1 MMDMTTLQQH
11 LCQDW
16 QNVYQGAGEAI
27 DWVTQARGSSQR
39 LNAQADSLVLELR
52 RARNTA
58 RSLGV
63 VSGRP
68 MTIGFFGLSQAGK
81 SYLISSLAAG
91 NNGRLET
98 NYGGQ
103 TIDFLRHVNPPGGG
117 KEATGLVTRFSRNA
131 TAGPDAYPVELQIF
145 SEVDMV
151 KILVNSYFNDFDKE
165 QVGYVFSS
173 ERIKALI
180 DSRKGRAGAADKGL
194 SADDAV
200 SLWDYVRSS
209 FGNTTR
215 LLDSTYW
222 PEVINLAPS
231 LRLEDRAQLFSILW
245 GEQAELSELY
255 IGLAKVL
262 QALGHPSKVYA
273 PLTALIRREGD
284 AFVQQ
289 DSIMNVDVLE
299 SLGSPTE
306 KSLSVLPV
314 REQDGQ
320 YLTASQAVEV
330 PLAHLAALTVE
341 LTFPLMGETQ
351 AGGVDKVDLL
361 DFPGYRGRLN
371 IRSVQDAG
379 AASESSG
386 GNPASQLILRGKV
399 AYLFERYTDQQEMN
413 GLVMCTASDKQS
425 DVKDVEPVLTRWVH
439 RTQGATPQERENRK
453 VGLMWAITMFDKR
466 IGASLIQDDAQVRDS
481 WDGLMKM
488 SFKERFGHCEWLQQ
502 WKPDSPFSNTFLV
515 RKPGMPTPFID
526 LNTESQELSITA
538 SVAEKM
544 DRMRGSFIENPLLA
558 QQLSDPAQAWDAMLA
573 LNDGGMQ
580 RLRAYVAQI
589 GGLDFKLM
597 RLQEQFRSLHE
608 TLVKKSLHSWYSQ
621 DGDQQSVVKE
631 ALAKLFREQLP
642 AYRAIV
648 GELLAALHV
657 PQDTLRELF
666 LSLGSSKSEPDEPGV
681 LTQEQPFEQQYADLV
696 YRTWLSQLREL
707 PASRINQNV
716 LRMPVDLL
724 SSVVEE
730 LIVASDRWDLQGK
743 LLAVLTKRRQSGVRR
758 ERLADRQVCNVA
770 MTISEFVTWFY
781 LKGDK
786 ASQDFFTTPK
796 AFGQDGMPALPAEP
810 QDHGLSFFE
819 QWIAALAHTTL
830 HNAGYEGGR
839 ELSLEQNQALG
850 RILERFTNKSVA

>member
-58 RSLGV
+58 RSLGG

-165 QVGYVFSS
+165 QVGYVFSA

-180 DSRKGRAGAADKGL
+180 DSLKGRAGAADKGL

-222 PEVINLAPS
+222 PEVVNLAPS

-681 LTQEQPFEQQYADLV
+681 LIQEQPFEQQYADLV
-696 YRTWLSQLREL
+696 YRAWLSQLREL

>member
-1 MMDMTTLQQH
+1 MTTLQQH

-39 LNAQADSLVLELR
+39 LNAQADSLVLEMR

-98 NYGGQ
+98 NYGGE

-180 DSRKGRAGAADKGL
+180 DSLKGRAGAADKGL

-558 QQLSDPAQAWDAMLA
+558 QQLSDPAQAWDAMLT

-666 LSLGSSKSEPDEPGV
+666 LSLGSSKSEPEEPGV

-743 LLAVLTKRRQSGVRR
+743 LLAGLTKRRQSGVRR

>member
-131 TAGPDAYPVELQIF
+131 TASPDAYPVELQIF

-180 DSRKGRAGAADKGL
+180 DSLKGRAGAADKGL

-320 YLTASQAVEV
+320 YLAAAQAVEV

-743 LLAVLTKRRQSGVRR
+743 LLAVLTRRRQSGVRR

>member
-180 DSRKGRAGAADKGL
+180 DSLKGRAGAADKGL

-320 YLTASQAVEV
+320 YLAAAQAVEV

-850 RILERFTNKSVA
+850 RILERFTDKSVA

>member
-103 TIDFLRHVNPPGGG
+103 MIDFLRHVNPPGGG

-180 DSRKGRAGAADKGL
+180 DSLKGRAGAADKGL

-320 YLTASQAVEV
+320 YLAVAQAVEV

>member
-180 DSRKGRAGAADKGL
+180 DSLKGRAGAADKGL

-320 YLTASQAVEV
+320 YLAAAQAVEV

-743 LLAVLTKRRQSGVRR
+743 LLAVLIKRRQSGVRR

>member
-1 MMDMTTLQQH
+1 MKSMKTLQQD

-16 QNVYQGAGEAI
+16 QNLYQGAGQAI
-27 DWVTQARGSSQR
+27 DWVEQARGSSQR
-39 LNAQADSLVLELR
+39 LNAQADSLLLELR

-58 RSLGV
+58 RSLGS

-91 NNGRLET
+91 ETARLET
-98 NYGGQ
+98 HYGGEI
-103 TIDFLRHVNPPGGG
+103 IDFLRHVNPPGGG
-117 KEATGLVTRFSRNA
+117 KEATGLVTRFSRTA
-131 TAGPDAYPVELQIF
+131 QAGPDAFPVELQIF

-165 QVGYVFSS
+165 QIGYSYSS
-173 ERIKALI
+173 ERINALI
-180 DSRKGRAGAADKGL
+180 ESLKSRAGAAVGGL

-200 SLWDYVRSS
+200 SLWDYVRGS

-215 LLDSTYW
+215 MLDDAYW
-222 PEVINLAPS
+222 PAVVRLAPD
-231 LRLEDRAQLFSILW
+231 LDLEDRAALFSILW
-245 GEQAELSELY
+245 GEQSELSELY

-284 AFVQQ
+284 GFVQQ

-306 KSLSVLPV
+306 KSLGVLPV
-314 REQDGQ
+314 REQDSAQ
-320 YLTASQAVEV
+320 QVAAQAVEV

-341 LTFPLMGETQ
+341 LTFPLIGATQ
-351 AGGVDKVDLL
+351 SEGLDKVDLL

-379 AASESSG
+379 AAAESRG

-439 RTQGATPQERENRK
+439 RTQGATAQERQNRK

-502 WKPDSPFSNTFLV
+502 WRPDEPFSNTFLV

-526 LNTESQELSITA
+526 LGTENRELSLTA
-538 SVAEKM
+538 SVAEQM
-544 DRMRGSFIENPLLA
+544 GRMRTSFIANQLVA

-580 RLRAYVAQI
+580 RLSGYVAQI

-608 TLVKKSLHSWYSQ
+608 SLVNKSLHAWYSQ
-621 DGDQQSVVKE
+621 DGDQQSVVKA
-631 ALAKLFREQLP
+631 ALAKQLREQLP
-642 AYRAIV
+642 AYRPIA
-648 GELLAALHV
+648 GELLAALHL
-657 PQDTLRELF
+657 PQDMLRDLF
-666 LSLGSSKSEPDEPGV
+666 LSQGASKSDAEEPGV
-681 LTQEQPFEQQYADLV
+681 LTQEQPFEQHYAELV
-696 YRTWLSQLREL
+696 YRKWVSQLRDL
-707 PASRINQNV
+707 PTSRVNQNV
-716 LRMPVDLL
+716 LRMPADLL
-724 SSVVEE
+724 SSLVEE
-730 LIVASDRWDLQGK
+730 LIIASDRWGLQNK
-743 LLAVLTKRRQSGVRR
+743 LLAVLTKRHQSSVRR

-770 MTISEFVTWFY
+770 MVISEFVTWFY
-781 LKGDK
+781 LKGKD
-786 ASQDFFTTPK
+786 ASQDFFNSPK
-796 AFGQDGMPALPAEP
+796 PFGPDGMPALPAEP
-810 QDHGLSFFE
+810 QDHGLVFFQ
-819 QWIAALAHTTL
+819 QWIAALAHTIL
-830 HNAGYEGGR
+830 QNVGYEGGR

-850 RILERFTNKSVA
+850 RVLASFTNKSIA

>member
-131 TAGPDAYPVELQIF
+131 TASPDAYPVELQIF

-180 DSRKGRAGAADKGL
+180 DSLKGRAGAADKGL

-320 YLTASQAVEV
+320 YLAAAQAVEV

-743 LLAVLTKRRQSGVRR
+743 LLAVLTRRRQSGVRR

-819 QWIAALAHTTL
+819 QWIAALAHTTM

>member
-1 MMDMTTLQQH
+1 MTDMTTLQKD

-16 QNVYQGAGEAI
+16 QNVYHGAGQAI
-27 DWVTQARGSSQR
+27 EWVMQARGSSQR

-58 RSLGV
+58 RSLSV

-91 NNGRLET
+91 GNGRLET
-98 NYGGQ
+98 RYGGE

-131 TAGPDAYPVELQIF
+131 SAGPEAYPVELQIF

-165 QVGYVFSS
+165 QVGYTFAPD
-173 ERIKALI
+173 RIKALI
-180 DSRKGRAGAADKGL
+180 DSLKGRAGLTDNGF

-200 SLWDYVRSS
+200 SLWDYVRGS
-209 FGNTTR
+209 FGNSTR
-215 LLDSTYW
+215 LLDSVYW
-222 PEVINLAPS
+222 PELINLAPA

-284 AFVQQ
+284 GFVQQ

-299 SLGSPTE
+299 SLGSPAE

-314 REQDGQ
+314 REHDGQ
-320 YLTASQAVEV
+320 TVVAAQAVDV

-341 LTFPLMGETQ
+341 LTFPLIGETQ
-351 AGGVDKVDLL
+351 ASGVDKVDLL

-371 IRSVQDAG
+371 IRSVQEAG

-439 RTQGATPQERENRK
+439 RTQGATPQERQNRK

-502 WKPDSPFSNTFLV
+502 WRPDQPFSNTFLV

-526 LNTESQELSITA
+526 LDTESRELSITA

-544 DRMRGSFIENPLLA
+544 GRMRGSFIENPLLA

-597 RLQEQFRSLHE
+597 RLQEQFRSLHDN
-608 TLVKKSLHSWYSQ
+608 LVKKSLYSWYSQ

-631 ALAKLFREQLP
+631 ALAKQFREELP
-642 AYRAIV
+642 AYRALV
-648 GELLAALHV
+648 GELLAALHLS
-657 PQDTLRELF
+657 QDTLRDLF

-681 LTQEQPFEQQYADLV
+681 LVQEQPFEQQYADLV
-696 YRTWLSQLREL
+696 YRSWVSQLRDL
-707 PASRINQNV
+707 PASRTNQNV

-724 SSVVEE
+724 ASLVEE
-730 LIVASDRWDLQGK
+730 LIVASDRWALRDK
-743 LLAVLTKRRQSGVRR
+743 LLAALTKRRQSGVRR
-758 ERLADRQVCNVA
+758 ERLADRQVCNVS

-781 LKGDK
+781 LKGGTE
-786 ASQDFFTTPK
+786 DFFKTPRTF
-796 AFGQDGMPALPAEP
+796 APDGMPALPAQP
-810 QDHGLSFFE
+810 QDHGALFFE
-819 QWIAALAHTTL
+819 QWLAALAHTTL

-850 RILERFTNKSVA
+850 RILDCFTDKSVA

>member
-1 MMDMTTLQQH
+1 MTDMTTLQKD

-16 QNVYQGAGEAI
+16 QNVYHGAGQAI
-27 DWVTQARGSSQR
+27 EWVMQARGSSQR

-58 RSLGV
+58 RSLSV

-91 NNGRLET
+91 GNGRLET
-98 NYGGQ
+98 RYGGE

-131 TAGPDAYPVELQIF
+131 SAGPEAYPVELQIF

-165 QVGYVFSS
+165 QVGYTFAPD
-173 ERIKALI
+173 RIKALI
-180 DSRKGRAGAADKGL
+180 DSLKGRAGLTDTGF

-200 SLWDYVRSS
+200 SLWDYVRGS
-209 FGNTTR
+209 FGNSTR
-215 LLDSTYW
+215 LLDSVYW
-222 PEVINLAPS
+222 PELMNLAPA

-284 AFVQQ
+284 GFVQQ

-299 SLGSPTE
+299 SLGSPAE

-314 REQDGQ
+314 REHDGQ
-320 YLTASQAVEV
+320 TVVAAQAVDV

-341 LTFPLMGETQ
+341 LTFPLIGETQ
-351 AGGVDKVDLL
+351 ASGVDKVDLL

-371 IRSVQDAG
+371 IRSVQEAG

-439 RTQGATPQERENRK
+439 RTQGATPQERQNRK

-502 WKPDSPFSNTFLV
+502 WRPDQPFSNTFLV

-526 LNTESQELSITA
+526 LDTESRELSITA

-544 DRMRGSFIENPLLA
+544 GRMRGSFIENPLLA

-597 RLQEQFRSLHE
+597 RLQEQFRSLHDS
-608 TLVKKSLHSWYSQ
+608 LVKKSLYSWYSQ

-631 ALAKLFREQLP
+631 ALAKQFREELP
-642 AYRAIV
+642 AYRALV
-648 GELLAALHV
+648 GELLAALHLS
-657 PQDTLRELF
+657 QDTLRDLF

-681 LTQEQPFEQQYADLV
+681 LVQEQPFEQQYADLV
-696 YRTWLSQLREL
+696 YRSWVSQLRDL
-707 PASRINQNV
+707 PASRTNQNV

-724 SSVVEE
+724 ASLVEE
-730 LIVASDRWDLQGK
+730 LIVASDRWALRDK
-743 LLAVLTKRRQSGVRR
+743 LLAALTKRRQSGVRR
-758 ERLADRQVCNVA
+758 ERLADRQVCNVS

-781 LKGDK
+781 LKGGTE
-786 ASQDFFTTPK
+786 DFFKTPRTF
-796 AFGQDGMPALPAEP
+796 APDGMPALPAQP
-810 QDHGLSFFE
+810 QDHGALFFE
-819 QWIAALAHTTL
+819 QWLAALAHTTL

-850 RILERFTNKSVA
+850 RILDCFTDKSVA

>member
-180 DSRKGRAGAADKGL
+180 DSLKGRAGAADKGL

-320 YLTASQAVEV
+320 YLAAAQAVEV

-743 LLAVLTKRRQSGVRR
+743 LLAVLTRRRQSGVRR

>member
-52 RARNTA
+52 RARNIA

-180 DSRKGRAGAADKGL
+180 DSLKGRAGAADKGL

-320 YLTASQAVEV
+320 YLAAAQAVEV

-608 TLVKKSLHSWYSQ
+608 TLVKKSLHSWFSQ

-796 AFGQDGMPALPAEP
+796 AFGQDGMPALPAQP

>member
-1 MMDMTTLQQH
+1 MTTLQQH

-180 DSRKGRAGAADKGL
+180 DSLKGRAGAADKGL

-320 YLTASQAVEV
+320 YLAAAQAVEV

>member
-1 MMDMTTLQQH
+1 MTDMTTLQKD

-16 QNVYQGAGEAI
+16 QNVYHGAGQAI
-27 DWVTQARGSSQR
+27 EWVMQARGSSQR

-58 RSLGV
+58 RCLSV

-91 NNGRLET
+91 GNGRLET
-98 NYGGQ
+98 RYGGE

-131 TAGPDAYPVELQIF
+131 SAGPEAYPVELQIF

-165 QVGYVFSS
+165 QVGYTFAPD
-173 ERIKALI
+173 RIKALI
-180 DSRKGRAGAADKGL
+180 DSLKGRAGLTDTGF

-200 SLWDYVRSS
+200 SLWDYVRGS
-209 FGNTTR
+209 FGNSTR
-215 LLDSTYW
+215 LLDSVYW
-222 PEVINLAPS
+222 PELINLAPA

-284 AFVQQ
+284 GFVQQ

-299 SLGSPTE
+299 SLGSPAE

-314 REQDGQ
+314 REHDGQ
-320 YLTASQAVEV
+320 TVVAAQAVDV

-341 LTFPLMGETQ
+341 LTFPLIGETQ
-351 AGGVDKVDLL
+351 ASGVDKVDLL

-371 IRSVQDAG
+371 IRSVQEAG

-439 RTQGATPQERENRK
+439 RTQGATPQERQNRK

-502 WKPDSPFSNTFLV
+502 WRPDQPFSNTFLV

-526 LNTESQELSITA
+526 LDTESRELSITA

-544 DRMRGSFIENPLLA
+544 GRMRGSFIENPLLA

-597 RLQEQFRSLHE
+597 RLQEQFRSLHDS
-608 TLVKKSLHSWYSQ
+608 LVKKSLYSWYSQ

-631 ALAKLFREQLP
+631 ALAKQFREELP
-642 AYRAIV
+642 AYRALV
-648 GELLAALHV
+648 GELLAALHLS
-657 PQDTLRELF
+657 QDTLRDLF

-681 LTQEQPFEQQYADLV
+681 LVQEQPFEQQYADLV
-696 YRTWLSQLREL
+696 YRSWVSQLRDL
-707 PASRINQNV
+707 PASRTNQNV

-724 SSVVEE
+724 ASLVEE
-730 LIVASDRWDLQGK
+730 LIVASDRWALRDK
-743 LLAVLTKRRQSGVRR
+743 LLAALTKRRQSGVRR
-758 ERLADRQVCNVA
+758 ERLADRQVCNVS

-781 LKGDK
+781 LKGGTE
-786 ASQDFFTTPK
+786 DFFKTPRTF
-796 AFGQDGMPALPAEP
+796 ASDGMPALPAQP
-810 QDHGLSFFE
+810 QDHGALFFE
-819 QWIAALAHTTL
+819 QWLAALAHTTL

-850 RILERFTNKSVA
+850 RILDCFTDKSVA

>member
-180 DSRKGRAGAADKGL
+180 DSLKGRAGAADKGL

-320 YLTASQAVEV
+320 YLAAAQAVEV

-707 PASRINQNV
+707 PSSRINQNV

>member
-1 MMDMTTLQQH
+1 MMDMTTLQQD

-27 DWVTQARGSSQR
+27 DWVMQARASSQR

-91 NNGRLET
+91 GNGRLET
-98 NYGGQ
+98 NYGGE

-165 QVGYVFSS
+165 QIGYTFAAD
-173 ERIKALI
+173 RIKALI
-180 DSRKGRAGAADKGL
+180 ESLKSRAGANDAGL

-222 PEVINLAPS
+222 PEVINLAPA

-284 AFVQQ
+284 GFVQQ

-320 YLTASQAVEV
+320 PVVAAQAVEV

-341 LTFPLMGETQ
+341 LTFPLIGETQ
-351 AGGVDKVDLL
+351 GGGVDKVDLL

-439 RTQGATPQERENRK
+439 RTQGATPQERQNRK

-502 WKPDSPFSNTFLV
+502 WRPDQPFSNTFLV

-526 LNTESQELSITA
+526 LDTESRELSITA
-538 SVAEKM
+538 SVADKM

-558 QQLSDPAQAWDAMLA
+558 QQLSDPAEAWDAMLA

-597 RLQEQFRSLHE
+597 RLQEQFRSLHDS
-608 TLVKKSLHSWYSQ
+608 LVKKSLHSWYSQ

-631 ALAKLFREQLP
+631 ALAKQFREELP

-648 GELLAALHV
+648 GELLAALHL
-657 PQDTLRELF
+657 PQDTLRDLF

-696 YRTWLSQLREL
+696 YRSWVSQLREL
-707 PASRINQNV
+707 PASRTNQNV

-724 SSVVEE
+724 SSLVEE
-730 LIVASDRWDLQGK
+730 LIVASDRWALRDK

-781 LKGDK
+781 LKGGSD
-786 ASQDFFTTPK
+786 DFFKSPK
-796 AFGQDGMPALPAEP
+796 AFAQDGMPILPAEP
-810 QDHGLSFFE
+810 QDHGAIFFE
-819 QWIAALAHTTL
+819 QWLAALAHTTL

-850 RILERFTNKSVA
+850 RILERFTDKSVA